1 MHDTITLGAFL
12 VIGFIAFAAFEPR
25 AYISTQSSGPFG
37 RIYEQLPH
45 VHEAFKPAI
54 HTH

>member
-1 MHDTITLGAFL
+1 MHDTITLGIFL
-12 VIGFIAFAAFEPR
+12 VVGLIAYAAYEPR
-25 AYISTQSSGPFG
+25 AFIGTQSGPFG